1 MYWFQI
7 ELSYLFY
14 VLKWFLVMT
23 FIEHKI
29 GPLFPLMVFVSMIHP
44 FSFCWFSLI
53 KTNFKAIDSLTYSSN
68 FPIIERVANSSA
80 ATSFQSIFY
89 FIFHSTNTRCAFN
102 EFLFVLKRVQS
113 ALTEYADE
121 RERARV
127 NFVISSFVS
136 FFLFFFLL
144 VPLAHLFCF
153 LRIIKR
159 AI

>member
-1 MYWFQI
+1 
-7 ELSYLFY
+7 
-14 VLKWFLVMT
+14 MT

-80 ATSFQSIFY
+80 ATSFQSKFY

-113 ALTEYADE
+113 ALTEYVNE